1 MPASIG
7 PPPESTLR
15 ASAGFALPYTRCDM
29 ARGAFVIAQ
38 LSDLHCGSPFFDAGL
53 LETAVN
59 ETIGLNPDLVVIGGD
74 LTAEGYAGEFRTAQ
88 RFLEPLFESGFKVL
102 VIPGNH
108 DSKNVGYLHFRDT
121 FGVADV
127 ADKGDRVLS
136 LTVPPVDGTDE
147 PFRIQVV
154 AIDSS
159 KPDLAEGEVG
169 RERYRWIRD
178 QFAAEADFKVFVL
191 HHHLVPVPG
200 TGRERNTVW
209 DAGDV
214 LALVA
219 ELKVDVVLS
228 GHKHVPHVWLLDHVL
243 LVTSGTVS
251 SHRVRGYTRPSYNV
265 LEVTADEVRVTLK
278 YPGTGERVAGVLDRQ
293 RMALATNPDLAAMF
307 TKSTWRP

>member
-1 MPASIG
+1 
-7 PPPESTLR
+7 
-15 ASAGFALPYTRCDM
+15 M
-29 ARGAFVIAQ
+29 AREAFVVAQ

-59 ETIGLNPDLVVIGGD
+59 ETIALNPDLVVIGGD
-74 LTAEGYAGEFRTAQ
+74 LTAEGYAGEFRMAQ
-88 RFLEPLFESGFKVL
+88 EFLEPLFAAGFTML

-121 FGVADV
+121 FGVGDV
-127 ADKGDRVLS
+127 AEKGDRVIS
-136 LTVPPVDGTDE
+136 LTLPSLDGTT
-147 PFRIQVV
+147 PFRVQVV

-214 LALVA
+214 LALLT
-219 ELKVDVVLS
+219 ELKVDMVLS

-251 SHRVRGYTRPSYNV
+251 SPRVRGYTRPSFNV
-265 LEVTADEVRVTLK
+265 LEVTPAEVRVTLK
-278 YPGTGERVAGVLDRQ
+278 YPGTGERVAGVLDRK
-293 RMALATNPDLAAMF
+293 RMALSSNPDLAAMF

>member
-1 MPASIG
+1 MQI
-7 PPPESTLR
+7 
-15 ASAGFALPYTRCDM
+15 
-29 ARGAFVIAQ
+29 
-38 LSDLHCGSPFFDAGL
+38 
-53 LETAVN
+53 
-59 ETIGLNPDLVVIGGD
+59 
-74 LTAEGYAGEFRTAQ
+74 
-88 RFLEPLFESGFKVL
+88 
-102 VIPGNH
+102 
-108 DSKNVGYLHFRDT
+108 
-121 FGVADV
+121 
-127 ADKGDRVLS
+127 
-136 LTVPPVDGTDE
+136 
-147 PFRIQVV
+147 V

-214 LALVA
+214 LALLA
-219 ELKVDVVLS
+219 ELKVDMVLS

-243 LVTSGTVS
+243 LVNSGTVS

-265 LEVTADEVRVTLK
+265 LEVTPEEVRVTLK
-278 YPGTGERVAGVLDRQ
+278 YPGTGERVAGVLDRR
-293 RMALATNPDLAAMF
+293 RMALTSNPDLAAMF

>member
-1 MPASIG
+1 
-7 PPPESTLR
+7 
-15 ASAGFALPYTRCDM
+15 M
-29 ARGAFVIAQ
+29 AREAFVVAQ

-59 ETIGLNPDLVVIGGD
+59 ETIALRPDLVVIGGD
-74 LTAEGYAGEFRTAQ
+74 LTAEGYAGEFRMAQ
-88 RFLEPLFESGFKVL
+88 QFLEPLFDAGFTML

-121 FGVADV
+121 FGVGDV
-127 ADKGDRVLS
+127 AEKGDRVIS
-136 LTVPPVDGTDE
+136 LTLPPLNGTE
-147 PFRIQVV
+147 HPLRVQIV

-214 LALVA
+214 LALLA
-219 ELKVDVVLS
+219 ELKVDMVLS

-243 LVTSGTVS
+243 LVNSGTVS

-265 LEVTADEVRVTLK
+265 LEVTLDEVRVTLK
-278 YPGTGERVAGVLDRQ
+278 YPGTGERIAGVLDRR
-293 RMALATNPDLAAMF
+293 RMALSSNPDLAAMF

>member
-1 MPASIG
+1 
-7 PPPESTLR
+7 
-15 ASAGFALPYTRCDM
+15 M
-29 ARGAFVIAQ
+29 AREEFVIAQ
-38 LSDLHCGSPFFDAGL
+38 LSDLHCGSPYFDAEL
-53 LETAVN
+53 LETAVK
-59 ETIGLNPDLVVIGGD
+59 ETIGLAPDLVVIGGD

-88 RFLEPLFESGFKVL
+88 RHLEPLFDAGLTML

-121 FGVADV
+121 FGVGDV
-127 ADKGDRVLS
+127 AEKGDRVIS
-136 LTVPPVDGTDE
+136 LTLPNLNGPDHQARG
-147 PFRIQVV
+147 PFRVQVV

-178 QFAAEADFKVFVL
+178 QFSAEADFKIFVL

-214 LALVA
+214 LALLS

-265 LEVTADEVRVTLK
+265 LEITPGEVRVTLK
-278 YPGTGERVAGVLDRQ
+278 YPGTGERMAGILDRE
-293 RMALATNPDLAAMF
+293 RMALASNPELAAMF
-307 TKSTWRP
+307 TKATWRP